1 MEVGLPSIEEGRVSN
16 PINPNSYPNPIN
28 PNLKPRP
35 HQVEEKVSHME
46 VGLPSK
52 EEEDTA
58 LLAAF
63 AQGSSPVPCDW
74 STQSS
79 HTQPLCE

>member
-1 MEVGLPSIEEGRVSN
+1 MEVGIPSELEGRGYN
-16 PINPNSYPNPIN
+16 PINPINPSPNPN
-28 PNLKPRP
+28 PQPQP